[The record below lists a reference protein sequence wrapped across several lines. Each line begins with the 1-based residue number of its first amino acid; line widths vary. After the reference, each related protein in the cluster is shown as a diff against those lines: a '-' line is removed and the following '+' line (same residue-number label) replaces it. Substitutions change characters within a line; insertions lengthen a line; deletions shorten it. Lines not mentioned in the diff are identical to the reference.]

1 MAQQMRALQIVA
13 PGDVQV
19 VQVEVPQAAQGEVLV
34 RIRAA
39 TVCSHWDLT
48 MVAGRD
54 IFERPDYP
62 KYPIEAGVPGH
73 EVAGEVVAVGAQ
85 VEVFKVGDRVAAWSS
100 RSSQLPGRLGYY
112 AEYAA
117 IPAADLMP
125 VPDHLSLEEAA
136 ILELAMCVAASF
148 RQAGDLAGKRVAI
161 GGAGAAGL
169 IALQLAR
176 ALGVR
181 RVEVFEP
188 TAARRE
194 LALSL
199 GADLAYDP
207 VSPASLALGART
219 YEVAFECAGAAV
231 SAQNL
236 MRVTTGPVH
245 LFGVVHGEI
254 RFTMDHWGRNVHLCG
269 YPGHSRESAELAMAL
284 IAGGSVKVKPII
296 GMKVDFEHY
305 REGLD
310 RLKDGAAAKMCVV
323 P

>member
-1 MAQQMRALQIVA
+1 MAGSMRALQILA
-13 PGDVQV
+13 PGEVRV
-19 VQVEVPQAAQGEVLV
+19 VQVEVPKAAPGEVLV
-34 RIRAA
+34 RIRAT
-39 TVCSHWDLT
+39 TVCSHWDLN

-54 IFERPDYP
+54 IFERPGFP
-62 KYPIEAGVPGH
+62 QYPIPVGVPGH
-73 EVAGEVVAVGAQ
+73 EVAGEVVEVGA
-85 VEVFKVGDRVAAWSS
+85 EAEGFSPGDRVAAWSS
-100 RSSQLPGRLGYY
+100 RSSQRPGRLGYY

-117 IPAADLMP
+117 IPAADLMK
-125 VPDHLSLEEAA
+125 VPDHLPLEEAA
-136 ILELAMCVAASF
+136 ILELSMCVASSF
-148 RQAGDLAGKRVAI
+148 RRAGDLAGKQVAV

-169 IALQLAR
+169 LALQMAR
-176 ALGVR
+176 ALGAR

-188 TAARRE
+188 NPARRA

-207 VSPASLALGART
+207 ASPESQALGARS

-236 MRVTTGPVH
+236 MRVTSGPVH

-254 RFTMDHWGRNVHLCG
+254 RFDMDHWGRNVQLCG

-284 IAGGSVKVKPII
+284 IAGGAVKVKPLI

-305 REGLD
+305 REGLE